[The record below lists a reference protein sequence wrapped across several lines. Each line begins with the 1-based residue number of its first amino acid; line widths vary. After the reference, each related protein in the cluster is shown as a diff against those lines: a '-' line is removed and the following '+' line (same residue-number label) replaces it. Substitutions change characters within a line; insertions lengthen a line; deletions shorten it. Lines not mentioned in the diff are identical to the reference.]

1 MKTFDK
7 KWLML
12 AGLAIVWGS
21 SFILMKKALITL
33 TPIQVGALRVIIAGF
48 VLLMFVGR
56 KVLLIKRR
64 HFIPLFI
71 NAMAGTFVPAFLFT
85 YAIEHIDS
93 GIVAILNSLTPLNT
107 FLLGVLFFGF
117 VFKKKQV
124 FGVFLG
130 MFATVFLIMQSA
142 RLNPLDNYAYA
153 WLIVLAS
160 IGYAVNVNVLK
171 KYLSDLDAVAIAVGN
186 FCIAIVPAIIV
197 LIQSGFFEID
207 FNQSAVL
214 PSLGYVAILAVIGTA
229 LAKIFFNRL
238 VQLSSPLF
246 ASSVTYLIP
255 VVALLWGLA
264 DGERI
269 HLPQIVAGLFILI
282 AVYLVNQ
289 NYK

>member
-12 AGLAIVWGS
+12 AGLSIVWGS
-21 SFILMKKALITL
+21 SYILMKKALITL
-33 TPIQVGALRVIIAGF
+33 TPIQVGALRMILAGF
-48 VLLMFVGR
+48 VLFLFVG
-56 KVLLIKRR
+56 KKFLLIKKR
-64 HFIPLFI
+64 HLIPLFV
-71 NAMAGTFVPAFLFT
+71 NAMTGTFIPVFLFT

-93 GIVAILNSLTPLNT
+93 SIVAILNSLTPLIT

-117 VFKKKQV
+117 VFNRKQV
-124 FGVFLG
+124 IGVFLG

-142 RLNPLDNYAYA
+142 RLNPLDNYTYA

-160 IGYAVNVNVLK
+160 IGYAINVNVLK
-171 KYLSDLDAVAIAVGN
+171 KYLSDLDAVAIAIGN
-186 FCIAIVPAIIV
+186 FSIVFIPAIIV
-197 LIQSGFFEID
+197 LIRSDFAQID
-207 FNQSAVL
+207 FSHPEML
-214 PSLGYVAILAVIGTA
+214 SSLGYVAILAVLGTA

-255 VVALLWGLA
+255 IVALFWGLA